1 MIPNQIIKI
10 EPNTNLEKLTKKL
23 EQGVFINIFITR
35 NFKAYEF
42 VFCFKKITTQEL
54 VICIM
59 LLKIKR
65 FNFLC
70 LLKFLLL
77 VPIIDKSGFILVYFF
92 KKKDLLY

>member
-42 VFCFKKITTQEL
+42 VFKCVKKSQLNNSSPTSRRVGNKTI
-54 VICIM
+54 
-59 LLKIKR
+59 
-65 FNFLC
+65 
-70 LLKFLLL
+70 
-77 VPIIDKSGFILVYFF
+77 
-92 KKKDLLY
+92 